1 MIETEDA
8 DDEDWL
14 YILNRRTVNRRL
26 RAEGLSSL
34 VRNIDQDCRD
44 PYRSR
49 LSVAEVCSAIDVDF
63 CDGLTPA
70 KVSTFRFRFRF
81 RSVRLPVSAAASG
94 LRRRKFLLLNA
105 WY

>member
-70 KVSTFRFRFRF
+70 KVS
-81 RSVRLPVSAAASG
+81 VRLSAAASG